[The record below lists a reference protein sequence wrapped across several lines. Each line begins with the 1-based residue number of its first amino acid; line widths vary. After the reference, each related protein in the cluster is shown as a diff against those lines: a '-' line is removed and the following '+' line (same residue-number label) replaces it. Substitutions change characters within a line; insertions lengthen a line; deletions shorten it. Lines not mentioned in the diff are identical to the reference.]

1 MRPHEIMPRV
11 RTRGPNSPRSTAP
24 LALGIGIACLLM
36 MGTAPPPALAQPN
49 LSQPEYGVVFE
60 EDVPIR
66 VRDGTVLRAD
76 VYRPDAPDGQQFPV
90 LMSLSAYQKAMD
102 RILPHEAPF
111 THVERPEPDWWTARG
126 YVLVF
131 VDTRGT
137 GTSPGQSDIWSMQEA
152 RDYYDAIEWAG
163 AQSWSTGKVGLVGV
177 SYYAI
182 TQWNVASLKP
192 PSLTTILPWEGW
204 ADMYRDSVFHGGLF
218 NQGFY
223 GRWWL
228 DVRGKQLLEH
238 TRADN
243 SAALSEDLTYN
254 FMAHHMDSPWWD
266 QVKSRAQFDQITVPL
281 YSSGNWGGW
290 NHHLRGNV
298 DGYVRSASA
307 HKKLQMHIGGHTDA
321 FYSDEGK
328 VEMLRWY
335 DYWLKDRDTGIMDE
349 PPVKLCIRRSET
361 ECAWRFE
368 DEWPLARTE
377 YTRYYLSTERAGVV
391 GDAIHDVRLSDTP
404 PRRAGEL
411 TYASGPEAYRRAR
424 RGQPTASFV
433 TEPLEAPVEI
443 TGHINLVMWVSSA
456 TDDMDVFAYLRK
468 MSPDGAVHT
477 ATRGILQVSHRKL
490 DPELSTP
497 YRPYHT
503 HDEEQKLTPGEV
515 VPIEVEIWA
524 TSMVFEPGD
533 RIRLDVNAH
542 DGQHYFAA
550 YNLGDNTIYT
560 GGERAS
566 YVLLPIVPPREGP
579 ERMTRRP

>member
-1 MRPHEIMPRV
+1 MHEVSRFCVSMV
-11 RTRGPNSPRSTAP
+11 
-24 LALGIGIACLLM
+24 LGACAIAV
-36 MGTAPPPALAQPN
+36 TVPVALAQDN
-49 LSQPEYGVVFE
+49 LSQPEYGVIFE

-76 VYRPDAPDGQQFPV
+76 VYRPDAAAGTHFPV
-90 LMSLSAYQKAMD
+90 LMSMSAYQKSLD
-102 RILPHEAPF
+102 RILPHDAPF
-111 THVERPEPDWWTARG
+111 THVERPEPEWWTARG

-152 RDYYDAIEWAG
+152 RDYYDAIEWA
-163 AQSWSTGKVGLVGV
+163 ADQTWSSGKVGLVGV

-182 TQWNVASLKP
+182 TQWNVASLRP
-192 PSLTTILPWEGW
+192 PSLTTIVPWEGW
-204 ADMYRDSVFHGGLF
+204 ADMYRDSVFHGGVF

-228 DVRGKQLLEH
+228 DVRGKQLLEN

-243 SAALSEDLTYN
+243 SAALSEDLIYN
-254 FMAHHMDSPWWD
+254 FLAHHMDSPWWD
-266 QVKSRAQFDQITVPL
+266 EVKARAQPDQITVPL
-281 YSSGNWGGW
+281 YSSGNWQGW
-290 NHHLRGNV
+290 NHHMRGNI
-298 DGYVRSASA
+298 DGFVRSASA
-307 HKKLQMHIGGHTDA
+307 NKKLQMHTGGHVDA

-328 VEMLRWY
+328 QEMLRWY
-335 DYWLKDRDTGIMDE
+335 DYWLKDIDTGIMDE
-349 PPVKLCIRRSET
+349 PPVKLCIRTGEEACT
-361 ECAWRFE
+361 WRFE
-368 DEWPLARTE
+368 DEWPLARTQ
-377 YTRYYLSTERAGVV
+377 YTTYYLTAARAGVV
-391 GDAIHDVRLSDTP
+391 DDAIHDVSLSTSA
-404 PRRAGEL
+404 PRRENEL

-424 RGQPTASFV
+424 QGSPTMSFT
-433 TEPLEAPVEI
+433 TEPLAADVEI
-443 TGHINLVMWVSSA
+443 TGHINLVMWVSSE
-456 TDDMDVFAYLRK
+456 TDDLDVFAYLRK
-468 MSPDGAVHT
+468 VNPDGSVVT
-477 ATRGILQVSHRKL
+477 ATRGILQASHRKL

-524 TSMVFEPGD
+524 TSMIFEAGS

-560 GGERAS
+560 GGDRAS
-566 YVLLPIVPPREGP
+566 YLVLPIVPPKDGDSSMSMNR
-579 ERMTRRP
+579 